1 MSVSLPCL
9 RRPRHKLAD
18 PPPDREEYPQYMTV
32 ERDGVNYDIPY
43 KNDFT

>member
-1 MSVSLPCL
+1 VPAASPTPT
-9 RRPRHKLAD
+9 RR
-18 PPPDREEYPQYMTV
+18 PPPDRKEYPQYMTV